1 MTMEHTPTP
10 WINDNSDTRYD
21 ERRILGFHGELIA
34 NVMTE
39 KMKDANAAFIVT
51 ACNAHDELVSALT
64 NLLFHA
70 EEFTELPT
78 NASNAIAM
86 ARSTLKSAGVSL

>member
-1 MTMEHTPTP
+1 MEHTPTP

-51 ACNAHDELVSALT
+51 ACNSHEELVSVLK
-64 NLLFHA
+64 NLVERDLIKDKDNDHY
-70 EEFTELPT
+70 EEVL
-78 NASNAIAM
+78 
-86 ARSTLKSAGVSL
+86 STLKSAGVSL